1 MENYHLISDQLN
13 VLLTGEKNPIT
24 VLANASA
31 LVNQTVTNLNWVGFY
46 LYDHEHDELYLGPF
60 QGQVACMH
68 IPLGHGVCGVAAKE
82 VQPQVVPDVTQF
94 PGYIS
99 CDAAAKSELVIPLT
113 DKSGELFGVFDLDA
127 PVKDRFDQQLV
138 RTMKEVAQIISKVI
152 DEPA

>member
-1 MENYHLISDQLN
+1 MESYQLIGEQLSA
-13 VLLTGEKNPIT
+13 LLTGEENT
-24 VLANASA
+24 VTILANASA

-46 LYDHEHDELYLGPF
+46 LYDRKQDELYLGPF

-68 IPLGHGVCGVAAKE
+68 IPLGHGVCGVAAEK

-127 PVKDRFDQQLV
+127 PIKDRFDQQLV
-138 RTMKEVAQIISKVI
+138 RALKEVAQIISKVI